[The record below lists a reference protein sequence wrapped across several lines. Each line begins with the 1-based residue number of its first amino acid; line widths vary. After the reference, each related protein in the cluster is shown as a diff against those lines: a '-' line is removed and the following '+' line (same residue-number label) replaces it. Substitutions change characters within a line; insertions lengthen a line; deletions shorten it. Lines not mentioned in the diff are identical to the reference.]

1 MTEFD
6 PKDME
11 YRFLGNTGLRVSVLS
26 YGGWLTVKD
35 DSEKITKE
43 CFEEA
48 WKHGVNFFDTA
59 CANLQQAEVY
69 ANGECETVFGKV
81 FKELGWTRS
90 DYVVSTKLY
99 FGFGEKS
106 PNGRGLSRK
115 HLMEG
120 MDKSLKRLQ
129 MDYVDIVFAHRPDR
143 DGVPMEEVVRA
154 FTQII
159 QDGKA
164 FYWGT
169 SEFSAFEI
177 EHAHHIATKYGL
189 IAPIAEQPEYSMLKR
204 DRFEAEYYPLYQLY
218 KYGTTVWS
226 PLAGGILTGKYNDGF
241 APGTRYGDA
250 SSPVIKT
257 IKSRWESPEGQAKI
271 EKVRKLTSVAE
282 ELGCTTAQLA
292 LALLLKNPAVSTI
305 ITGSTNVEQVKENMV
320 ALKVY
325 RKLTDE
331 HVEKI
336 EKILDNKPDYFK
348 LF

>member
-26 YGGWLTVKD
+26 YGGWLNV
-35 DSEKITKE
+35 SNESQKITRE

-59 CANLQQAEVY
+59 EQY
-69 ANGECETVFGKV
+69 ADGESEITFGKV

-106 PNGRGLSRK
+106 PNGHGLSRK
-115 HLMEG
+115 HLIEG
-120 MDKSLKRLQ
+120 MGTSLKRLQ
-129 MDYVDIVFAHRPDR
+129 LDYVDIVFAHRPDR

-189 IAPIAEQPEYSMLKR
+189 IAPIAEQTQYNMFKR

-218 KYGTTVWS
+218 KYGTTIYS

-250 SSPVIKT
+250 CQPVVKHM
-257 IKSRWESPEGQAKI
+257 RAEWETPEGYAKMQ
-271 EKVRKLTSVAE
+271 KVRKLTKMAE
-282 ELGCTTAQLA
+282 ELDCTTAQLA
-292 LALLLKNPAVSTI
+292 LAFLLKNPNVSTM
-305 ITGSTNVEQVKENMV
+305 ITGSTRAQQVKENMI

-336 EKILDNKPDYFK
+336 EEILGNKPVYSQ

>member
-26 YGGWLTVKD
+26 YGGWLTVND
-35 DSEKITKE
+35 ESDRITKE

-59 CANLQQAEVY
+59 EVY
-69 ANGECETVFGKV
+69 SNGECETVFGKV

-164 FYWGT
+164 HYWGT

-204 DRFEAEYYPLYQLY
+204 DRFEAEYYPLYKLY
-218 KYGTTVWS
+218 KYGTTIW
-226 PLAGGILTGKYNDGF
+226 
-241 APGTRYGDA
+241 
-250 SSPVIKT
+250 
-257 IKSRWESPEGQAKI
+257 
-271 EKVRKLTSVAE
+271 
-282 ELGCTTAQLA
+282 
-292 LALLLKNPAVSTI
+292 
-305 ITGSTNVEQVKENMV
+305 
-320 ALKVY
+320 
-325 RKLTDE
+325 
-331 HVEKI
+331 
-336 EKILDNKPDYFK
+336 
-348 LF
+348 

>member
-1 MTEFD
+1 MTECD

-11 YRFLGNTGLRVSVLS
+11 YRFLGNTGLRVSVFS
-26 YGGWLTVKD
+26 YGGWLTVSD
-35 DSEKITKE
+35 DSEKITME
-43 CFEEA
+43 CFKEA
-48 WKHGVNFFDTA
+48 WKHGVNFFDTVYS
-59 CANLQQAEVY
+59 NFKAEQY
-69 ANGECETVFGKV
+69 ANGECETTFGKV
-81 FKELGWTRS
+81 FRELGWTRS

-115 HLMEG
+115 HLIEG

-159 QDGKA
+159 RDGKS

-169 SEFSAFEI
+169 SEWSSIEI
-177 EHAHHIATKYGL
+177 EHAHHIATQFGL
-189 IAPIAEQPEYSMLKR
+189 IAPSAEQTEYNMLKR

-218 KYGTTVWS
+218 KYGTTIYS

-241 APGTRYGDA
+241 APGTRFGDA
-250 SSPVIKT
+250 AQPVVKHIRA
-257 IKSRWESPEGQAKI
+257 SWETPEGKDKI
-271 EKVRKLTSVAE
+271 EKVKKLTQIAE
-282 ELGCTTAQLA
+282 ELDCTTAQLA
-292 LALLLKNPAVSTI
+292 LAFLLKNHNVSTI
-305 ITGSTNVEQVKENMV
+305 ITGSTKGQQVKENMV
-320 ALKVY
+320 ALKIY
-325 RKLTDE
+325 RTLTDE

-336 EKILDNKPDYFK
+336 EEILDNKPVYSQIF
-348 LF
+348 

>member
-11 YRFLGNTGLRVSVLS
+11 YRFLGNTGLRVSILS
-26 YGGWLTVKD
+26 YGGWLTVKE
-35 DSEKITKE
+35 DSERITKE

-48 WKHGVNFFDTA
+48 WKHGVNFFDT
-59 CANLQQAEVY
+59 AEVY

-115 HLMEG
+115 HLIEG

-129 MDYVDIVFAHRPDR
+129 MDYVDVVFAHRPDR
-143 DGVPMEEVVRA
+143 EGVPMEEVVRA

-164 FYWGT
+164 IYWAT
-169 SEFSAFEI
+169 SEWSAFEI

-189 IAPIAEQPEYSMLKR
+189 IAPIAEQPQYNMFHR
-204 DRFEAEYYPLYQLY
+204 NRFEAEYYPLYQLY

-226 PLAGGILTGKYNDGF
+226 PLAGGVLTGKYNDGF
-241 APGTRYGDA
+241 APGTRFGDA
-250 SSPVIKT
+250 SNPVVQRGR
-257 IKSRWESPEGQAKI
+257 SRLESAEGKAMI
-271 EKVRKLTSVAE
+271 EKVKKLTPIAE

-292 LALLLKNPAVSTI
+292 LAFLLKNTNVSTI
-305 ITGSTNVEQVKENMV
+305 ITGSTRAEQVKENMG
-320 ALKVY
+320 ALQVY
-325 RKLTDE
+325 KKLTDE
-331 HVEKI
+331 HIEKI
-336 EKILDNKPDYFK
+336 EQILDNKPDYLK
-348 LF
+348 LY